1 MMVHDCNPSSPETD
15 RDRPQVQG
23 PPGPVYT
30 VSSKLTGLYRDT
42 LSQRNESKSKQTE
55 KTKTK
60 TKKKQ
65 ASFICIGSIAVLK

>member
-1 MMVHDCNPSSPETD
+1 
-15 RDRPQVQG
+15 
-23 PPGPVYT
+23 